1 MFKYSQKQ
9 TLRQALALFD
19 EHCESQGYHLSQQ
32 ADPSV
37 ERLLEGFCYVTQQV
51 EDFIN
56 QRSPDVAWHLLNII
70 WPESLRDIPAMSI
83 AQLTSANYPVF
94 LPEKTLLSAVT
105 AENECI
111 KFSTMVDCTILP
123 AIIESAVIDKNRLSL
138 KIMFRSCCTAANLEK
153 LLLYVDP
160 QSDDCYQLSY
170 CLRKKLIFMR
180 LQYGETI
187 VTLPVECFPVALAI
201 DHDDPFLL
209 VNRFFQCPSLC
220 LFFEITGINRYLSQE
235 QQNFMLHFEFQE
247 YFKPQQ
253 QVMVL
258 FHLNYVPVIN
268 MFSQGC
274 EPLSISHERDCYE
287 MYSDDQSSG
296 ESIIAVTQ
304 VSAKTLTGEAVGL
317 YNPYRDK
324 PLPGGVP
331 YVLHKLKR
339 GFNLMINVNHLQ
351 KPLVVS
357 TQALVHQPTVCR
369 QFYWKNAKLV
379 TAAGQLQGRL
389 LEKLSQPIQHEL
401 GDSVAMLTVFQRK
414 ITSQTSLI
422 ELQCLL
428 TTLLCQSSTKHLRR
442 IAGITQFAARSVF
455 QLQQGVIRE
464 VVVWQVQLNPENFD
478 TRAEYYHFAALLERL
493 IMLYRPV
500 NQHYRIECCDDSA

>member
-1 MFKYSQKQ
+1 
-9 TLRQALALFD
+9 
-19 EHCESQGYHLSQQ
+19 
-32 ADPSV
+32 
-37 ERLLEGFCYVTQQV
+37 
-51 EDFIN
+51 
-56 QRSPDVAWHLLNII
+56 
-70 WPESLRDIPAMSI
+70 
-83 AQLTSANYPVF
+83 
-94 LPEKTLLSAVT
+94 
-105 AENECI
+105 
-111 KFSTMVDCTILP
+111 
-123 AIIESAVIDKNRLSL
+123 
-138 KIMFRSCCTAANLEK
+138 
-153 LLLYVDP
+153 
-160 QSDDCYQLSY
+160 
-170 CLRKKLIFMR
+170 
-180 LQYGETI
+180 
-187 VTLPVECFPVALAI
+187 
-201 DHDDPFLL
+201 
-209 VNRFFQCPSLC
+209 
-220 LFFEITGINRYLSQE
+220 
-235 QQNFMLHFEFQE
+235 
-247 YFKPQQ
+247 
-253 QVMVL
+253 
-258 FHLNYVPVIN
+258 
-268 MFSQGC
+268 
-274 EPLSISHERDCYE
+274 
-287 MYSDDQSSG
+287 
-296 ESIIAVTQ
+296 
-304 VSAKTLTGEAVGL
+304 
-317 YNPYRDK
+317 
-324 PLPGGVP
+324 
-331 YVLHKLKR
+331 
-339 GFNLMINVNHLQ
+339 MINVNHLQ